1 MVVEMIKSSM
11 NEEIDIL
18 KKYLKLEEEENWAEC
33 EKILSD
39 DFHYSLNTNQ
49 VEFNNKKNFLE
60 YFSKEFKKIKD
71 FEVSI
76 IEMSQGNSSIFVLFD
91 VKGINSE
98 GESFDNEIVVIYT
111 FDNLKITR
119 IKEFWS

>member
-1 MVVEMIKSSM
+1 MIKSSM

>member
-33 EKILSD
+33 EKRLSD